1 MKKIYVS
8 IGVLLAF
15 QLYSG
20 QASSEPNNNY
30 GLPKIVAPSQETFAS
45 SRISFE
51 QSSNGDFSHQIPIYT
66 QLRTPIS
73 LNYSSGVRAD
83 DIGTSTGMS
92 WILTAPGVI
101 SRVVKDETDENNTN
115 WKPETISETADLA
128 KIKEAARTGNTTDTE
143 YDWFNFSVANGLSGS
158 FYINSNLQVFT
169 ESKDKVKIEIFD
181 LNAPIMGYGKLFR
194 FKLTDKTG
202 TEYYFGG
209 SVENIER
216 STTQSSGADRQAITG
231 WYLYKIISPD
241 KQETNFTYIT
251 ENLNYYS
258 SLNAGFSLLQ
268 KCSSASA
275 GDQYTYNDVVK
286 NKVSQQSYKPKLTLI
301 SEDNKNISFIYGKA
315 RNDLFNS
322 NAENNL
328 LTSIEIKNGNLLV
341 EKYNLEYQDVQA
353 STAAATYYGIPSNE
367 ASTRNRHF
375 LKSLK
380 NVTKNTSTD
389 FSYYSLEKLPARFS
403 LNVDYYGY
411 PNNAN
416 NVSPFPVPGP
426 TNNFGI
432 FKKLGAYMP
441 LTMLSANREVLLTWA
456 SVGNLKQITH
466 STKGISEIFYD
477 PNSSSGP
484 VTTEVREVYGLEPQA
499 HKCNPAYNHPKE
511 SFTFV
516 SNGTPIDFYA
526 SASFDTGAGCN
537 EPDESRDWHQLV
549 ISNVTTGTNVYTSQN
564 NQLSLVHDSQA
575 IGNHAI
581 NTVAGNTYKVE
592 YTVRAALG
600 VVSGAAT
607 ISYNSHNVTTNQ
619 PVYFGGSR
627 VSSIKESDVEGHS
640 YTRKF
645 YYNPLANMAS
655 SQTSVADYNL
665 NYIGAALRETSRP
678 CTSGSNT
685 FPSVEMVNIYTA
697 NQDNLVPNF
706 NHRKNKVTYT
716 DITEVIENKSAI
728 EKKFSYVPNSG
739 YSIGRPPAI
748 YNTADTNSGEEKS
761 YLLMEEN
768 SYQYENLAFKKQV
781 TKVYKYDYSQLK
793 SLKNYVFKE
802 NFAYYPDPTQD
813 QLLNI
818 SYGFYDNYYGFYNPT
833 EVKTT
838 EYLPDNSVVTT
849 TSFSSYANPN
859 HYQLTSSKTVFT
871 DGSAQET
878 TYQYAHEKGNQK
890 LINAN
895 MIGIPLETMV
905 VKKQNTGDSSGK
917 TLSKVETKY
926 DNPTG
931 LLPTSVVSY
940 GPQTGNASTEVSY
953 DRYDAKGNI
962 EQYTTKDGMSTAVIW
977 GYNKT
982 QPIAKVENIK
992 ITSIPQSL
1000 INDIVNASDFDAQQG
1015 TQASED
1021 ALISALDNL
1030 RSNSILSGAL
1040 ITTYTYDP
1048 LIGVKSMVS
1057 PSGVREVYLYDTA
1070 NRLKEVKKQQKNSTG
1085 NWEYKTVK
1093 EYNYQYKN

>member
-1 MKKIYVS
+1 MKKINVP
-8 IGVLLAF
+8 ICMLLAF

-51 QSSNGDFSHQIPIYT
+51 QSSNGDFTHQIPIYS

-73 LNYSSGVRAD
+73 LSYSSGVRAD

-115 WKPETISETADLA
+115 WKPETISETADLLA
-128 KIKEAARTGNTTDTE
+128 IKEAARTGNAIDTE

-181 LNAPIMGYGKLFR
+181 LNAPVFGYGKLFR

-216 STTQSSGADRQAITG
+216 STTQSAGPDRSAITG

-241 KQETNFTYIT
+241 KKETNFTYIT

-258 SLNAGFSLLQ
+258 SLNAGFNLLQ
-268 KCSSASA
+268 KCPSDPT
-275 GDQYTYNDVVK
+275 GVQYTYSDIVK
-286 NKVSQQSYKPKLTLI
+286 NKVSQQSYKPRLTLI
-301 SEDNKNISFIYGKA
+301 SEDNKNVSFIYGKA
-315 RNDLFNS
+315 RNDLFTS

-353 STAAATYYGIPSNE
+353 LTAATYYNLPSNE
-367 ASTRNRHF
+367 TTTRNRHF

-389 FSYYSLEKLPARFS
+389 FSYYNLEKLPARFS

-411 PNNAN
+411 PNNAS

-432 FKKLGAYMP
+432 FKLMGAYMP
-441 LTMLSANREVLLTWA
+441 LTMLSANREVLPSWA
-456 SVGNLKQITH
+456 STGNLKQITH
-466 STKGISEIFYD
+466 PTKGISEIFYD
-477 PNSSSGP
+477 PNSSAGA
-484 VTTEVREVYGLEPQA
+484 TTKEIMELGGVEARY
-499 HKCNPAYNHPKE
+499 NPCDASHHFPTGT
-511 SFTFV
+511 FTFV
-516 SNGTPIDFYA
+516 SNGKDIHYFA
-526 SASFDTGAGCN
+526 VAGPDPVQGCY
-537 EPDESRDWHQLV
+537 EPEPKLV
-549 ISNVTTGTNVYTSQN
+549 KHTLTITDVTTGNNVR
-564 NQLSLVHDSQA
+564 
-575 IGNHAI
+575 
-581 NTVAGNTYKVE
+581 TVAGNATKEFDSDAPGSSPIGTVAGHTYTVE
-592 YTVRAALG
+592 YNVKGVAAS
-600 VVSGAAT
+600 SGAAR
-607 ISYNSHNVTTNQ
+607 IYYNAHNVTTYE
-619 PVYFGGSR
+619 PTYFGGSR

-645 YYNPLANMAS
+645 YYNPLS
-655 SQTSVADYNL
+655 KITDPKTSVADYNL
-665 NYIGAALRETSRP
+665 TYIGAAIRQTSRS
-678 CTSGSNT
+678 CLSGT
-685 FPSVEMVNIYTA
+685 FPSVEIVNIYTA
-697 NQDNLVPNF
+697 SQDNLLPNF

-716 DITEVIENKSAI
+716 DITEVIENKSAV
-728 EKKFSYVPNSG
+728 EKKFSYVPNTG
-739 YSIGRPPAI
+739 YNIGRPPEI
-748 YNTADTNSGEEKS
+748 YNTADTNYGEEKS
-761 YLLMEEN
+761 YLLLEEN
-768 SYQYENLAFKKQV
+768 SYQYENSAFKKQL
-781 TKVYKYDYSQLK
+781 TKAYKYEYSQLK

-802 NFAYYPDPTQD
+802 NFAYFPDPAQD

-849 TSFSSYANPN
+849 TSFSSYGNPN

-871 DGSAQET
+871 DGSTQET
-878 TYQYAHEKGNQK
+878 NYSYAHEKGNPLMISK
-890 LINAN
+890 N
-895 MIGIPLETMV
+895 MIGIPLETKTV
-905 VKKQNTGDSSGK
+905 QTVNNVTK
-917 TLSKVETKY
+917 TLSRTETIYPTVLPHVATGNLVLPVSILSYDNLNNASSKEVSFDKY
-926 DNPTG
+926 DE
-931 LLPTSVVSY
+931 
-940 GPQTGNASTEVSY
+940 Q
-953 DRYDAKGNI
+953 GNI
-962 EQYTTKDGMSTAVIW
+962 LQYTKKDGIPVSIVW

-982 QPIAKVENIK
+982 EPIAEIVGA
-992 ITSIPQSL
+992 TYSQVASL
-1000 INDIVNASDFDAQQG
+1000 ISDIVAKSN
-1015 TQASED
+1015 ED
-1021 ALISALDNL
+1021 ATDPTKEAALLIALENFKPIG
-1030 RSNSILSGAL
+1030 SV
-1040 ITTYTYDP
+1040 TKYTYDP
-1048 LIGVKSMVS
+1048 LVGVTHIIP
-1057 PSGVREVYLYDTA
+1057 PSGIREQYIYDTT
-1070 NRLKEVKKQQKNSTG
+1070 NRLKEVKVREKDASG
-1085 NWEYKTVK
+1085 NYIMRTVK
-1093 EYNYQYKN
+1093 QFTFNYKP